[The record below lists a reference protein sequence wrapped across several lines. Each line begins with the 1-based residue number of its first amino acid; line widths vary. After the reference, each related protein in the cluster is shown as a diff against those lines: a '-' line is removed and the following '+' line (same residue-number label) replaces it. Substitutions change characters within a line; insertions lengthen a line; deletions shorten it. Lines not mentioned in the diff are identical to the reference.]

1 MSSNLAEAVVDATVT
16 THADEISCALVAER
30 PRLVRLCRQ
39 LTGSAEVAED
49 LAQETLL
56 EAWRLLYRLH
66 EPAGLGAWL
75 SAIARNVCHRW
86 QRAHGRERA
95 HLAPVVSVGDDSDA
109 GELSLDEALVAEA
122 DDPLAQMEQ
131 AEVASLLARA
141 LASLPEM
148 TRTLTLGSAAMS
160 TAELASVFGLSE
172 GAVRVRLHRGRQALR
187 RALSGD
193 LRAEAEALDLALPS
207 APDWLESR
215 IWCPFCGASHLRY
228 RINRATG
235 EYTIQCARKCSNGM
249 AVAGRAVN
257 GALVEQVSS
266 PKSLVTRHCLALATS
281 YREALADGGVQ
292 CECGAPVTYTH
303 WDPST
308 APHGWPHGVFGS
320 CPRCG
325 IIDDAT
331 AWHLALDTIEAQR
344 FWRRHPRIH
353 ALPMTAVERDNRT
366 AIVTGFAASDGS
378 ARLEIISDA
387 TTYELLHVQ
396 G

>member
-56 EAWRLLYRLH
+56 EAWRLLDRLR

-95 HLAPVVSVGDDSDA
+95 HLAPVVSVGDDGDA
-109 GELSLDEALVAEA
+109 GELPLDEALVAVA
-122 DDPLAQMEQ
+122 DDPLAQVEQ

-141 LASLPEM
+141 LASLPET
-148 TRTLTLGSAAMS
+148 TRTLTLGSAALS
-160 TAELASVFGLSE
+160 TAELARVFDLSE

-193 LRAEAEALDLALPS
+193 LRAEAEALDLALPA

-235 EYTIQCARKCSNGM
+235 EYTIRCARRCGNGM

-266 PKSLVTRHCLALATS
+266 PKSLV
-281 YREALADGGVQ
+281 
-292 CECGAPVTYTH
+292 
-303 WDPST
+303 
-308 APHGWPHGVFGS
+308 
-320 CPRCG
+320 
-325 IIDDAT
+325 
-331 AWHLALDTIEAQR
+331 
-344 FWRRHPRIH
+344 
-353 ALPMTAVERDNRT
+353 
-366 AIVTGFAASDGS
+366 
-378 ARLEIISDA
+378 
-387 TTYELLHVQ
+387 
-396 G
+396 